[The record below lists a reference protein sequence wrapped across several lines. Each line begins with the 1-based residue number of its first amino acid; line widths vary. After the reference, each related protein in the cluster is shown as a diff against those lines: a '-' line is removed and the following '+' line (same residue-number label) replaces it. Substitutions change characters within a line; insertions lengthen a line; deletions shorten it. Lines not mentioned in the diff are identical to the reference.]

1 MASVFALASL
11 RMSRFRNFACPLC
24 RFHAQPRKTFVEILT
39 VPKAYLIL
47 LLAVIAETI
56 GTTSLQAS
64 QQFSRFWPSV
74 LVVVS
79 YGIAFYLLG
88 LTLRFMPVGIVYA
101 IWSGLGIFLIAII
114 SFIVFGQ
121 RLDWPA
127 VIGLI
132 MILAGILIIHLF
144 SKTAGH

>member
-1 MASVFALASL
+1 M
-11 RMSRFRNFACPLC
+11 
-24 RFHAQPRKTFVEILT
+24 
-39 VPKAYLIL
+39 PKAYLIL
-47 LLAVIAETI
+47 LLAVAAETI
-56 GTTSLQAS
+56 GTTALQAS

-74 LVVVS
+74 LVVIS

-114 SFIVFGQ
+114 GYIAFGQ
-121 RLDWPA
+121 KLDWPA
-127 VIGLI
+127 VLGLA
-132 MILAGILIIHLF
+132 MILGGILIIHLF